1 MPRNEFDR
9 LLREAIDEGFASL
22 GESARRSIYFH
33 LERIFGIKRSKIP
46 GNMEAF
52 AEALERIFG
61 PGASFLEILIMKK
74 LYEKTGYALKG
85 KRLENLRFTE
95 YIAMSRK
102 CYQRRGSSFP
112 LKKHP

>member
-1 MPRNEFDR
+1 MD
-9 LLREAIDEGFASL
+9 
-22 GESARRSIYFH
+22 
-33 LERIFGIKRSKIP
+33 
-46 GNMEAF
+46 AF

-74 LYEKTGYALKG
+74 LHEKTGYALKG
-85 KRLENLRFTE
+85 RRLENLRFTE

-102 CYQRRGSSFP
+102 CYQKRGSSFR